1 MYTIVSRLCHVQQNA
16 LTCTIAKKI
25 SSSKPGQVDVKYSF
39 NEKKFFRNV
48 MFEPD
53 LIAKGR
59 KWPIA
64 VLIKQ
69 IAHNLKDSRHKKT
82 SPKDKAYS
90 KVPKQLL

>member
-1 MYTIVSRLCHVQQNA
+1 
-16 LTCTIAKKI
+16 
-25 SSSKPGQVDVKYSF
+25 
-39 NEKKFFRNV
+39 
-48 MFEPD
+48 MFELD

-64 VLIKQ
+64 LLIKQ

-82 SPKDKAYS
+82 SQLTFPKDKAYS